1 VLLEVSQLEVCRGG
15 IPVFPP
21 VDFVLNAGESLRV
34 VGPNGSGKTSLL
46 RLLSGLSQPDGGTIL
61 WQQKS
66 VSKSLLDFYKNIVFL
81 GHDLGLKQQ
90 LTAWENLQLS
100 LSLWGAVASKSS
112 VSAVL
117 ERLNLGDLI
126 NRPVM
131 KMSAGQKRRVSL
143 ARLELLSHRQ
153 LWILDEPFT
162 SLDSGTVE
170 YLIRLLRKHTE
181 SGGLLIF
188 TTHQDVDSISSVKT
202 LELGVIC

>member
-1 VLLEVSQLEVCRGG
+1 MLLEVRQLEVCRGG

-21 VDFVLNAGESLRV
+21 VDFVLNAGESIRV

-46 RLLSGLSQPDGGTIL
+46 RLLSGLSRPDGGTIL

-66 VSKSLLDFYKNIVFL
+66 VFKSLLDFYKNIVFL

-117 ERLNLGDLI
+117 ERLDLGGLI

-170 YLIRLLRKHTE
+170 YLIKLLRKHTE

-188 TTHQDVDSISSVKT
+188 TTHQNVDSISSVKT
-202 LELGVIC
+202 LELGVTC